1 MATTIQIS
9 DETWN
14 RLIQRKRRPSHT
26 FDGIISTCLDIADK
40 LENKQ

>member
-9 DETWN
+9 DETWD
-14 RLIQRKRRPSHT
+14 RLIKRKKRPSHT

-40 LENKQ
+40 LEEQQ

>member
-14 RLIQRKRRPSHT
+14 RLIKRKTRPSHT
-26 FDGIISTCLDIADK
+26 FDGIISECLDKTDK
-40 LENKQ
+40 KNKQ